1 VRRLRGT
8 VRRLSFVLVAGY
20 AGMLFLGAFGGLQSA
35 WAYNPPAGAEELP
48 SAFSP
53 SFMGGDSKLTSFR
66 AIHNYAVNPA
76 LSGYADRP
84 ILGAGYIALP
94 GEWGVGHVGSLGLT
108 VPTTI
113 GNFSGL
119 LHGGWTPDT
128 DLNWGRFGRARLV
141 FARDLLPNLLVGVAT
156 NYMAGDAPDGR
167 FHLGFGGDIGILHRL
182 GDLGPLGDLRWGAVF
197 RGVGYPYQPHRRDS
211 DGKQLSPLPAP
222 FTPAAGVS
230 FDVYE
235 KDSIS
240 LRLSN
245 DISVPS
251 FQNFR
256 WEFGADLGIND
267 YLHVTTGFTLDAW
280 QVGRADSDQ
289 RRSFIPSIG
298 VNLNLTRM
306 RDPED
311 SAEIFED
318 GLKFQASVAPL
329 VGGVWATGI
338 GVEYPFGRR
347 DLSPPEI
354 TLDESEYTYISPNDS
369 GVQDYLI
376 FPLTIRDDGFVRGY
390 RVIIR
395 NADGEPVQEIKNVD
409 ERPELAGVG
418 DVFRELVAER
428 RDVPVPGEIRWAG
441 RTAEG
446 GRAPDGEYTYEV
458 EAWDDQDNR
467 AVSMRRSFVID
478 TEAPELQV
486 QGPSGTDLIF
496 NPAVPDGAKP
506 VLPIEQGG
514 TAEASIRAEFRDIDG
529 NVVRSLSWDDREPD
543 SFAWDGRNDSGNM
556 VSDGVYSYSIVSTD
570 RAGNRSQD
578 SVVNIIV
585 NTLDTSVFITA
596 SEYAFSPDGDGRLD
610 AIELRPVLPI
620 VEGLLE
626 WELRITNAEDQVV
639 RTWAGSGEAHPED
652 IVWDGRDNDGEVR
665 DGSYRAHLSALYANG
680 NEPEA
685 RTSSFLL
692 DISEPDLT
700 VALDPTPF
708 SPDGDGVDDEIFI
721 EIDVDNLTALE
732 NWRLEIIDPRGES
745 FRVFEG
751 DSRPPS
757 TLIWDG
763 ISDQGLLVQSAED
776 YPYELRVTDEVG
788 NTAVS
793 EGSIPVDI
801 LVVRDGE
808 RLKIMIQNIT
818 FAPNVPQLASGDAQ
832 GAARNP
838 VVLDRIAEILNRYE
852 NTNVRIEGHAVRIH
866 WDDEARGRLEE
877 EQELQPLSLA
887 RAQTVRDELV
897 TRGVR
902 ADRLSVAGRGG
913 TEPIVPHSDLENRWQ
928 NRRVEFILLDRR
940 R

>member
-1 VRRLRGT
+1 MRRI
-8 VRRLSFVLVAGY
+8 SFILGAAY
-20 AGMLFLGAFGGLQSA
+20 AGIVFLGALGGLQPA
-35 WAYNPPAGAEELP
+35 MAYNPPAGAEELP
-48 SAFSP
+48 DAFSP

-94 GEWGVGHVGSLGLT
+94 GAWGVGHVGSLGLT

-119 LHGGWTPDT
+119 VHGAWTPGT

-167 FHLGFGGDIGILHRL
+167 LHFGFGGDLGMLHRL
-182 GDLGPLGDLRWGAVF
+182 GDLGPLGDVRWGAVI
-197 RGVGYPYQPHRRDS
+197 RGVGYPYQPHRRDE
-211 DGKQLSPLPAP
+211 DGEQLSPLPAP
-222 FTPAAGVS
+222 FTPAAGIS
-230 FDVYE
+230 FDVY
-235 KDSIS
+235 DNDNVSV
-240 LRLSN
+240 RLSN

-256 WEFGADLGIND
+256 WEFGGDLGIND
-267 YLHVTTGFTLDAW
+267 YLHVTLGFTLDTW
-280 QVGRADSDQ
+280 QLGRADSDE

-306 RDPED
+306 QDPED
-311 SAEIFED
+311 SDDVFED
-318 GLKFQASVAPL
+318 GLKVQASVAPL

-338 GVEYPFGRR
+338 GVEYPFGQR

-354 TLDESEYTYISPNDS
+354 ILGDPEYSYISPIDS
-369 GVQDYLI
+369 GEQDYLLI
-376 FPLTIRDDGFVRGY
+376 PLDIRDDGFVRGY

-395 NADGEPVQEIKNVD
+395 NADGEAVQEIKNAD

-428 RDVPVPGEIRWAG
+428 RDIPVPNEIRWAG

-458 EAWDDQDNR
+458 ESWDDQDNR
-467 AVSMRRSFVID
+467 AVSDRRRFVID
-478 TEAPELQV
+478 TVAPDLQV
-486 QGPSGTDLIF
+486 EGPSGTDLIF

-506 VLPIEQGG
+506 ELPIEQSG
-514 TAEASIRAEFRDIDG
+514 TAEVSIDAEFRDIDG
-529 NVVRSLSWDDREPD
+529 NVVRSFSWDDREPD
-543 SFAWDGRNDSGNM
+543 AFAWDGRNNAGDI
-556 VSDGVYSYSIVSTD
+556 VSDGVYTYSIVSTD
-570 RAGNRSQD
+570 RAGNRSQEL
-578 SVVNIIV
+578 VTNIIV

-596 SEYAFSPDGDGRLD
+596 SEYAFSPNGDGQLD
-610 AIELRPVLPI
+610 TLEVRPVMPV

-626 WELRITNAEDQVV
+626 WEVRISNAEDQVI
-639 RTWAGSGEAHPED
+639 RSWAGSGEEHPED
-652 IVWDGRDNDGEVR
+652 IVWDGSSSDGEVR
-665 DGSYRAHLSALYANG
+665 DGSYRAHLWALYANG
-680 NEPEA
+680 NEPQA
-685 RTSSFLL
+685 RTSEFVL
-692 DISEPDLT
+692 DISEPDISID
-700 VALDPTPF
+700 LDPTPF
-708 SPDGDGVDDEIFI
+708 SPDGDGVDDELFI
-721 EIDVDNLTALE
+721 EIDVENLTAVE
-732 NWRLEIIDPRGES
+732 DWQLEIVDPRGES
-745 FRVFEG
+745 FRVFSG
-751 DSRPPS
+751 SSQPPS

-763 ISDQGLLVQSAED
+763 ISDNGLLVQSAED
-776 YPYELRVTDEVG
+776 YPFELRVTDVVG
-788 NTAVS
+788 NTAVAD
-793 EGSIPVDI
+793 GSIPVDI

-818 FAPNVPQLASGDAQ
+818 FAPNVPQLTTGDAP

-838 VVLDRIAEILNRYE
+838 VVLNRIAEILNRYE

-897 TRGVR
+897 ARGVR
-902 ADRLSVAGRGG
+902 ADRLTVDGRGG

-928 NRRVEFILLDRR
+928 NRRVEFILLDTRR
-940 R
+940 